1 MQVAITG
8 FILIYTLG
16 DQLDYVIYP
25 KTAPQHLCPLHAFTT
40 TMKGVHR

>member
-1 MQVAITG
+1 MKAAITG

-25 KTAPQHLCPLHAFTT
+25 KTAHNIFARYTHLLP
-40 TMKGVHR
+40 